1 MAGDELPRKFGP
13 YTLFEL
19 VGQGGMAQIYLARAE
34 TELGA
39 TRLAIVK
46 QILPAFANDARFEEM
61 LTHEAKLAARLSHR
75 HIVQVF
81 DLGKHDEHLY
91 IAMEYVEG
99 FDLNALL
106 RQCTEKKQ
114 GLPFQHAVAIVS
126 DVLSA
131 LDFAHRRVDEE
142 EKPLGIVHRDVSP
155 SNVLVSF
162 EGEVKLCDFGIAHA
176 NDLVKEEANEA
187 LKGKAGYMSPE
198 HARGDAVD
206 ARSDVF
212 AAGIILW
219 ELLAGKRLYKT
230 KSETPLVEQAKAAEI
245 PSLPDKGMPE
255 HAKLEAIAKKALAK
269 SPDDRYPTAGA
280 MLRDLEA
287 YVRETGLSES
297 RLELGRWMTSTFG
310 TEILEKRRASERK
323 LPKSNPPPRSSERVR
338 AGTPASGTLAI
349 PGPAPIP
356 AEQRPKLIDQPV
368 SDGAVRAF
376 KKELESSPRITA
388 EPGSLAGAAMDVE
401 PTSSATVLDPGASG
415 RASVDDEEDVDNDE
429 KTMKVAGRPSNA
441 PGLHSDGMVEGS
453 RSRNMLA
460 FVGFL
465 LALAAIVALVRVFVQ

>member
-155 SNVLVSF
+155 SNVLV
-162 EGEVKLCDFGIAHA
+162 IQ
-176 NDLVKEEANEA
+176 
-187 LKGKAGYMSPE
+187 
-198 HARGDAVD
+198 R
-206 ARSDVF
+206 
-212 AAGIILW
+212 
-219 ELLAGKRLYKT
+219 
-230 KSETPLVEQAKAAEI
+230 
-245 PSLPDKGMPE
+245 PS
-255 HAKLEAIAKKALAK
+255 
-269 SPDDRYPTAGA
+269 SSR
-280 MLRDLEA
+280 
-287 YVRETGLSES
+287 LSES
-297 RLELGRWMTSTFG
+297 
-310 TEILEKRRASERK
+310 
-323 LPKSNPPPRSSERVR
+323 
-338 AGTPASGTLAI
+338 
-349 PGPAPIP
+349 
-356 AEQRPKLIDQPV
+356 PV
-368 SDGAVRAF
+368 SR
-376 KKELESSPRITA
+376 T
-388 EPGSLAGAAMDVE
+388 
-401 PTSSATVLDPGASG
+401 
-415 RASVDDEEDVDNDE
+415 
-429 KTMKVAGRPSNA
+429 
-441 PGLHSDGMVEGS
+441 
-453 RSRNMLA
+453 
-460 FVGFL
+460 
-465 LALAAIVALVRVFVQ
+465 